1 MLKYYLN
8 LLPKVKIMSKVSKLD
23 NKKLKEILK
32 KINTDPQ
39 TRDIYDSKL
48 NRVMNF
54 LRKTTGFKIA
64 AVKEGGSQGKQTAT
78 RKSDLDIIFC
88 TGKDQNKSNIRKDL
102 LERVKKGFNNAA
114 KVNMS
119 NKAIHI
125 DFTKPKCNV
134 DVVYLTNKEFK
145 QEKNKIAQIKKL
157 RPMHKNAMK
166 LAKYALDKAK
176 QKNIASYEVELACL
190 TFNYNTLPEC
200 VYHLID
206 YFSGRI
212 KQNGSSVDKVLR
224 FLK

>member
-1 MLKYYLN
+1 MYYLN
-8 LLPKVKIMSKVSKLD
+8 LYTKVKIMSKVLKLD
-23 NKKLKEILK
+23 NKKLNEILK
-32 KINTDPQ
+32 KINSNPQ
-39 TRDIYDSKL
+39 TQALYNSKL

-64 AVKEGGSQGKQTAT
+64 AVKEGGSRGKQTAT
-78 RKSDLDIIFC
+78 RKSDLDIPFC
-88 TGKDQNKSNIRKDL
+88 TGKDQNKISIRSDL
-102 LERVKKGFNNAA
+102 LERFKKGFNSVA

-119 NKAIHI
+119 TKAVHI
-125 DFTKPKCNV
+125 DFIKPKCNI
-134 DVVYLTNKEFK
+134 DVVYLTNNEFK

-157 RPMHKNAMK
+157 RPLHKNAIK

-200 VYHLID
+200 VYHLIN

-212 KQNGSSVDKVLR
+212 KQNGSSVSKVLR

>member
-1 MLKYYLN
+1 MCI
-8 LLPKVKIMSKVSKLD
+8 VKDVLKLD

-64 AVKEGGSQGKQTAT
+64 AIKEGGSQGKQANI

-88 TGKDQNKSNIRKDL
+88 TSKNKNKLDIRKDL
-102 LERVKKGFNNAA
+102 LERVKKGFKQVA

-125 DFTKPKCNV
+125 DFFKPKCNI
-134 DVVYLTNKEFK
+134 DVVYLTK
-145 QEKNKIAQIKKL
+145 QEFQQEKKKIAEIKKL
-157 RPMHKNAMK
+157 RLLHKNAIK
-166 LAKYALDKAK
+166 LAKYSLGNAK
-176 QKNIASYEVELACL
+176 QKNIAGYEVELACL
-190 TFNYNTLPEC
+190 TFNFNNLSDC
-200 VYHLID
+200 V
-206 YFSGRI
+206 
-212 KQNGSSVDKVLR
+212 
-224 FLK
+224 

>member
-1 MLKYYLN
+1 ML
-8 LLPKVKIMSKVSKLD
+8 KLD
-23 NKKLKEILK
+23 NKKLKAILK

-39 TRDIYDSKL
+39 TKDIYNSKL

-64 AVKEGGSQGKQTAT
+64 AIKEGGSQGKQTNT

-88 TGKDQNKSNIRKDL
+88 TSKNKNKTDIRKDL
-102 LERVKKGFNNAA
+102 LERIKKGFKQVA

-119 NKAIHI
+119 TKAIHI
-125 DFTKPKCNV
+125 DFIKPKCNI
-134 DVVYLTNKEFK
+134 DVVYLTNQEFK
-145 QEKNKIAQIKKL
+145 QEKEKIAEIKKL
-157 RPMHKNAMK
+157 RPLHKNAIK

-176 QKNIASYEVELACL
+176 QKNIAGYEVELACL
-190 TFNYNTLPEC
+190 TFNYNSLSEC
-200 VYHLID
+200 VYHLIN

-212 KQNGSSVDKVLR
+212 KKNVSTVDKVLR

>member
-1 MLKYYLN
+1 
-8 LLPKVKIMSKVSKLD
+8 MSRVPKLD
-23 NKKLKEILK
+23 NKRLNEILK
-32 KINTDPQ
+32 NINTDPQ

-64 AVKEGGSQGKQTAT
+64 AIKEGGSRGKQTAT

-88 TGKDQNKSNIRKDL
+88 TGKDQNKSNVRKDL
-102 LERVKKGFNNAA
+102 LERVKKGFKQVA

-119 NKAIHI
+119 TKAIHI
-125 DFTKPKCNV
+125 DFFKPKCNI
-134 DVVYLTNKEFK
+134 DVVYLTNQEFQ
-145 QEKNKIAQIKKL
+145 QEKKKIAQIKKL
-157 RPMHKNAMK
+157 RPLHKKAIQ

-176 QKNIASYEVELACL
+176 QKNIAGYEVELACL
-190 TFNYNTLPEC
+190 TFKYKSLHEC
-200 VYHLID
+200 VYHLIN

-212 KQNGSSVDKVLR
+212 KQNGYSIDKVLR